1 MRKSTFVF
9 LLSLLLCSAAVSQPL
24 EQKLIEMQ
32 SSIQSQ
38 LAELQKRSTIME
50 NTLMTL
56 FPRLKLNP
64 ETLEQDLMSLQSS
77 WNNTLQELENCYTD
91 INHYRDLSIQKDFT
105 IKKLTKVLIVL
116 IVLIIIK
123 IIIKIINMILALKG
137 IPLPRLLEIIL

>member
-1 MRKSTFVF
+1 MLRRIFVF
-9 LLSLLLCSAAVSQPL
+9 LLSLFLCSAAVSQPL
-24 EQKLIEMQ
+24 EQKLIELQ

-38 LAELQKRSTIME
+38 LTELQKRSTIME
-50 NTLMTL
+50 NMLITL
-56 FPRLKLNP
+56 FPKLKINP

-91 INHYRDLSIQKDFT
+91 INYYKDLSTKKDFT
-105 IKKLTKVLIVL
+105 IKSLTKTLIVL

-137 IPLPRLLEIIL
+137 IPLPRLLEILL